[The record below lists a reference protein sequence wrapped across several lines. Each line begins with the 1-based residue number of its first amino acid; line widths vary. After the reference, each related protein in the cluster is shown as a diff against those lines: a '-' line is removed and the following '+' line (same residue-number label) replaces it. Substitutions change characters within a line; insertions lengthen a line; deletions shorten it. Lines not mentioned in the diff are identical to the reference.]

1 MKMNKKIYIQPT
13 VELVAC
19 ASATEIMEDLYM
31 SIHDEEGSEQGAKGF
46 NFDDEEDMSIIDR
59 NLWDD

>member
-1 MKMNKKIYIQPT
+1 
-13 VELVAC
+13 
-19 ASATEIMEDLYM
+19 MEDLYM